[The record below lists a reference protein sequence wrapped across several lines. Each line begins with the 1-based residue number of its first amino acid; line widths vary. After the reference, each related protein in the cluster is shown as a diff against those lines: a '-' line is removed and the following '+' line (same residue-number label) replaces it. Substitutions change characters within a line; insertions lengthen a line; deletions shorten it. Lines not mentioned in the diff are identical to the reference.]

1 MAFSDKL
8 SQAMIEEIEKMKKG
22 IMETKGLL
30 AEAYIE
36 FIHKVKAKSNR
47 LQKERTE
54 MEQMFRDFNNKH

>member
-1 MAFSDKL
+1 
-8 SQAMIEEIEKMKKG
+8 MIEEIEKMKKG